1 MLAPSDRS
9 RFASYLAVITS
20 YEVIIAGVLN
30 RKVAASRFVNVSA
43 EVVNVLEENTI
54 AKSTKFAI
62 EFDGTLFKRE
72 KLTMI
77 RIITTIIAIHNLQ
90 QNSKDSSQLY
100 HNNDSPQAQ

>member
-1 MLAPSDRS
+1 MLTLSDRS

-20 YEVIIAGVLN
+20 YDVIIAGVLN
-30 RKVAASRFVNVSA
+30 CKVSASRFVNVSA

-54 AKSTKFAI
+54 AKNTKFAI

-77 RIITTIIAIHNLQ
+77 RIITTIIAIIALFTEFTTEFE
-90 QNSKDSSQLY
+90 SFCAII
-100 HNNDSPQAQ
+100 PQ

>member
-1 MLAPSDRS
+1 MLTLSDRS

-30 RKVAASRFVNVSA
+30 FKVFASRFVNVSA

-54 AKSTKFAI
+54 AKNTKFAI
-62 EFDGTLFKRE
+62 EFDETLFKRE

-77 RIITTIIAIHNLQ
+77 RIITTIIAIIALFTEFTTEFE
-90 QNSKDSSQLY
+90 SFCAII
-100 HNNDSPQAQ
+100 PQ

>member
-30 RKVAASRFVNVSA
+30 CKVAASRFVNVSA
-43 EVVNVLEENTI
+43 EVVNVVEENTI

-62 EFDGTLFKRE
+62 EFDGTLFRRE

-77 RIITTIIAIHNLQ
+77 RIITTIIAIIALFTEFITEFE
-90 QNSKDSSQLY
+90 SFCAII
-100 HNNDSPQAQ
+100 PQ

>member
-9 RFASYLAVITS
+9 RFASHLAVITS

-30 RKVAASRFVNVSA
+30 CKVAASRFVNISA
-43 EVVNVLEENTI
+43 EVVNVVEENTI
-54 AKSTKFAI
+54 AKSTKLAI

-77 RIITTIIAIHNLQ
+77 RIITTIIAIIASFTEFTTEFESFCAIILQ
-90 QNSKDSSQLY
+90 
-100 HNNDSPQAQ
+100 

>member
-30 RKVAASRFVNVSA
+30 RKVVASRFVNVSA

-77 RIITTIIAIHNLQ
+77 RIITTIIAIIALFTEFTTEFERFFAII
-90 QNSKDSSQLY
+90 
-100 HNNDSPQAQ
+100 PQ

>member
-1 MLAPSDRS
+1 ML
-9 RFASYLAVITS
+9 
-20 YEVIIAGVLN
+20 N
-30 RKVAASRFVNVSA
+30 CKVAALRFVNVSA

-77 RIITTIIAIHNLQ
+77 RVITTIIAIIALFTEFTTEFE
-90 QNSKDSSQLY
+90 SFCAII
-100 HNNDSPQAQ
+100 PQ

>member
-30 RKVAASRFVNVSA
+30 RKVVASRFVNVSA

-77 RIITTIIAIHNLQ
+77 RIITTIIAIIALFTEFTTEFE
-90 QNSKDSSQLY
+90 SFCAII
-100 HNNDSPQAQ
+100 PQ

>member
-1 MLAPSDRS
+1 ML
-9 RFASYLAVITS
+9 
-20 YEVIIAGVLN
+20 N
-30 RKVAASRFVNVSA
+30 CKVAALRFVNVSA

-77 RIITTIIAIHNLQ
+77 CIITTIIAIIALFTEFTTEFE
-90 QNSKDSSQLY
+90 SFCAII
-100 HNNDSPQAQ
+100 PQ

>member
-1 MLAPSDRS
+1 MLTLSDRS

-30 RKVAASRFVNVSA
+30 FKVSASRFVNVSA

-54 AKSTKFAI
+54 AKNTKFAI
-62 EFDGTLFKRE
+62 EFDETLFKRE

-77 RIITTIIAIHNLQ
+77 RIITTIIAIIALFTEFTTEFESLCAIILQ
-90 QNSKDSSQLY
+90 
-100 HNNDSPQAQ
+100 

>member
-1 MLAPSDRS
+1 MLTLSDRS

-30 RKVAASRFVNVSA
+30 FKVSASRFVNVSA

-54 AKSTKFAI
+54 AKNTKFAI
-62 EFDGTLFKRE
+62 EFDETLFKRE

-77 RIITTIIAIHNLQ
+77 RIITTIIAIIALFTEFTTEFE
-90 QNSKDSSQLY
+90 SFCAII
-100 HNNDSPQAQ
+100 PQ

>member
-1 MLAPSDRS
+1 MLAPFDRS

-30 RKVAASRFVNVSA
+30 CKVAASRFVNVSA
-43 EVVNVLEENTI
+43 EVVNVVEENTI

-77 RIITTIIAIHNLQ
+77 RVITTIIAIIALFTEFTTEFE
-90 QNSKDSSQLY
+90 SFCAII
-100 HNNDSPQAQ
+100 PQ

>member
-72 KLTMI
+72 ELTMI
-77 RIITTIIAIHNLQ
+77 RIITTIVAIIALFTEFTAEFESFCAII
-90 QNSKDSSQLY
+90 
-100 HNNDSPQAQ
+100 PQ

>member
-1 MLAPSDRS
+1 M
-9 RFASYLAVITS
+9 
-20 YEVIIAGVLN
+20 
-30 RKVAASRFVNVSA
+30 AAWRFVNVSA

-77 RIITTIIAIHNLQ
+77 HIITTIIAIIALFTEFTTEFE
-90 QNSKDSSQLY
+90 SFCAII
-100 HNNDSPQAQ
+100 PQ

>member
-1 MLAPSDRS
+1 MLTLSDRS

-30 RKVAASRFVNVSA
+30 FKVSASRFVNVSA

-54 AKSTKFAI
+54 AKNTKFAI
-62 EFDGTLFKRE
+62 EFDETLFKRE

-77 RIITTIIAIHNLQ
+77 RIITTIIAIIALFTEFTTE
-90 QNSKDSSQLY
+90 
-100 HNNDSPQAQ
+100 

>member
-1 MLAPSDRS
+1 ML
-9 RFASYLAVITS
+9 
-20 YEVIIAGVLN
+20 N
-30 RKVAASRFVNVSA
+30 CKVAALRFVNVSA

-77 RIITTIIAIHNLQ
+77 RIITTIIAIIALFTEFTTEFE
-90 QNSKDSSQLY
+90 SFCAII
-100 HNNDSPQAQ
+100 PQ

>member
-20 YEVIIAGVLN
+20 YEIIIAGVLN
-30 RKVAASRFVNVSA
+30 CKVAASRFVNVSA
-43 EVVNVLEENTI
+43 EVVNVVEENTI

-62 EFDGTLFKRE
+62 GFDGTLFKRE

-77 RIITTIIAIHNLQ
+77 RVITTIIAIIALFTEFTTEFE
-90 QNSKDSSQLY
+90 SFCAII
-100 HNNDSPQAQ
+100 PQ

>member
-1 MLAPSDRS
+1 MFGS
-9 RFASYLAVITS
+9 
-20 YEVIIAGVLN
+20 
-30 RKVAASRFVNVSA
+30 

-77 RIITTIIAIHNLQ
+77 RIIATIIAIIALFTEFTTEFERFFAII
-90 QNSKDSSQLY
+90 
-100 HNNDSPQAQ
+100 PQ

>member
-30 RKVAASRFVNVSA
+30 RKVVASRFVNVSA

-77 RIITTIIAIHNLQ
+77 HIITTIIAIIALFTEFTTEFE
-90 QNSKDSSQLY
+90 SFCAII
-100 HNNDSPQAQ
+100 PQ

>member
-1 MLAPSDRS
+1 MPAPSDRS

-20 YEVIIAGVLN
+20 HEVIIAGVLN
-30 RKVAASRFVNVSA
+30 CKVAASRFVNVSA

-54 AKSTKFAI
+54 AKSTKLAI

-77 RIITTIIAIHNLQ
+77 RIITTIIAIIGLFTEFTTEFE
-90 QNSKDSSQLY
+90 SFCAII
-100 HNNDSPQAQ
+100 PQ